1 MKNSRLTVLFA
12 PLLALVLELLPW
24 GTVVYF
30 FDPALGRY
38 RNVYSYFSLVPFGY
52 ANVGPFFT
60 ALATC
65 VLLVLLILYVF
76 KGKRS
81 VLLASTGVS
90 CVAFLVSLTAMPY
103 GVTMVGV
110 WVTVMLLVSSVLLIF
125 VDCLLNFLKRKIGSD
140 QLLEL
145 FGGELQS
152 RVGIGDH
159 VGFCR
164 L

>member
-30 FDPALGRY
+30 SDPALGRY

-52 ANVGPFFT
+52 VNVGPFFT

-110 WVTVMLLVSSVLLIF
+110 WVTVMLLVSSVLLI
-125 VDCLLNFLKRKIGSD
+125 LKAKKSN
-140 QLLEL
+140 
-145 FGGELQS
+145 
-152 RVGIGDH
+152 
-159 VGFCR
+159 
-164 L
+164 

>member
-1 MKNSRLTVLFA
+1 MTAQTAEALDIFLCYAIMVLYLYTHLFDKKGEDSMKNSRLTVLFA

-81 VLLASTGVS
+81 VLLAATGVS
-90 CVAFLVSLTAMPY
+90 CVVFLVSLTAMPY

-110 WVTVMLLVSSVLLIF
+110 LVTVMLLVSSVLLI
-125 VDCLLNFLKRKIGSD
+125 LKAKKSN
-140 QLLEL
+140 
-145 FGGELQS
+145 
-152 RVGIGDH
+152 
-159 VGFCR
+159 
-164 L
+164 